1 MKVILAQ
8 LMVVF
13 LLITITTNK
22 SFSQS
27 INLDESTGCMVS
39 EVRGKVT
46 YTEKGS
52 KTAKTVSAG
61 TVLPEDA
68 TVTVAN
74 KASFSLACDDRSLPF
89 RTKGTYQM
97 AALAKD
103 VQAKGEQS
111 RFAKM
116 AFAAKGYGTTPPD
129 TTKVRKGWGDKDSL
143 LFIIP
148 IGGKVPL
155 QPTKFSWTPLK
166 AGSIYKLIVY
176 ENAKDAPVLS
186 ATTSGASFNF
196 DPAQLAV
203 KTGKLYHVQVMLA
216 NDGKTASK
224 VVNIS
229 FVSPNEGVTAL
240 EPLMKDKE
248 YIGSN
253 AVKKSLM
260 EAMELESRQLN
271 SLASE
276 RYQKA
281 ISLDAKNTLAKQM
294 YVAFLDRVS
303 K

>member
-8 LMVVF
+8 LMVVL
-13 LLITITTNK
+13 LLITITTNN

-27 INLDESTGCMVS
+27 INLDESTGCVVS
-39 EVRGKVT
+39 DVRGKVT

-52 KTAKTVSAG
+52 KTAKTVTAG

-74 KASFSLACDDRSLPF
+74 KASFSLACDDRSLPVNK
-89 RTKGTYQM
+89 KGTYQM

-116 AFAAKGYGTTPPD
+116 AFAAKGYGTTD
-129 TTKVRKGWGDKDSL
+129 TIPVKKGWGDKDSL
-143 LFIIP
+143 LFTIP
-148 IGGKVPL
+148 TGGKVPL

-186 ATTSGASFNF
+186 ATTSGASLNF

-216 NDGKTASK
+216 NDNKTASK

-229 FVSPNEGVTAL
+229 FVSPNEGETAL

-248 YIGSN
+248 YLKSD

-281 ISLDAKNTLAKQM
+281 ITMDAKNTLAKQM
-294 YVAFLDRVS
+294 YAAFLDRVS

>member
-13 LLITITTNK
+13 LLITITTNN

-27 INLDESTGCMVS
+27 INLDESTGCVVS

-52 KTAKTVSAG
+52 KTAKTVTAG
-61 TVLPEDA
+61 IVLPEDA
-68 TVTVAN
+68 TVVVTN
-74 KASFSLACDDRSLPF
+74 KASFSLACDDRSLPVNK
-89 RTKGTYQM
+89 KGTYQM

-116 AFAAKGYGTTPPD
+116 AFAAKGYATD
-129 TTKVRKGWGDKDSL
+129 TTKRKGWGDRDSL
-143 LFIIP
+143 LFTIP
-148 IGGKVPL
+148 TGGKVPL

-216 NDGKTASK
+216 NDSKTASK

-229 FVSPNEGVTAL
+229 FVSPNEGETAL

-248 YIGSN
+248 YLSSN

-281 ISLDAKNTLAKQM
+281 ISMDAKNTLAKQM
-294 YVAFLDRVS
+294 YAAFLDRVS